1 MSSLQPGKLCP
12 MGGMQVRRGRL
23 HCNVRA
29 LVVQG
34 PAVEMERGGGERQ
47 LRRRR
52 RESAGGADDMAMAA
66 MSASLLSSSISSL
79 STIIPL
85 NMKVFVRKQL
95 ANNSNI
101 HYLYLTK
108 GC

>member
-1 MSSLQPGKLCP
+1 MSSLQPGSLGP

-23 HCNVRA
+23 HCSFRA

-34 PAVEMERGGGERQ
+34 PAVEVERGGGERQ
-47 LRRRR
+47 LRRR

-85 NMKVFVRKQL
+85 NIKLFVRKQL
-95 ANNSNI
+95 ANNSTI